1 MEGSIGSQRLEEGA
15 QLANRAQMPDPYQ
28 EEGRRAR
35 SQKAGGSA
43 GTDPGTPVLWY
54 EGPP

>member
-35 SQKAGGSA
+35 SQKGRR
-43 GTDPGTPVLWY
+43 
-54 EGPP
+54 